1 MKRRWNHNIEKG
13 QNDRCEIYVE
23 SLQRKKLAE
32 DIIADLLQLF
42 VRLAQAQSG
51 SQVKKVVVTVPVY
64 YTDTQR

>member
-13 QNDRCEIYVE
+13 ANDRCEIYVE

-42 VRLAQAQSG
+42 VGLA
-51 SQVKKVVVTVPVY
+51 
-64 YTDTQR
+64 